1 MKIAT
6 VLAVLACGL
15 LAPQAA
21 LADVKAGVDAWADGD
36 FERAVN
42 EWRPLALAGDAD
54 AQFNMGQAYKLGR
67 GVATDLPAAL
77 DWYRRAHDQGHIRAT
92 DNYGLLLFQQG
103 RRDEAILLIR
113 ASAERGEPRA
123 QYIYGTALFNGDL
136 VPQDWVRAYA
146 MMTVAARARLSQAT
160 DSLKQ
165 MDEYVPEDQ
174 RQRALA
180 LAATMSGEPA
190 TPAAPTQPAPPPT
203 GLGSATPTTLA
214 SALAPNLAPTAPP
227 PAGSL
232 PPRPVALAP
241 TPTPAPS
248 PTPPS
253 PAIAAQQTKASPG
266 GRWRVQLGAFA
277 QQGRAEA
284 LWKTLSSRVAGLSGL
299 QPFLIESGGVTRL
312 QAGPLASSS
321 EATTLCAHIKAAGSE
336 CMARMP

>member
-1 MKIAT
+1 MKMAT
-6 VLAVLACGL
+6 VLAILACGA

-21 LADVKAGVDAWADGD
+21 LADVKAGVDAWTEGD

-67 GVATDLPAAL
+67 GVPTDLPAAL
-77 DWYRRAHDQGHIRAT
+77 DWYRRAHDQGHLRAK

-103 RRDEAILLIR
+103 RRDEAIPLIR

-146 MMTVAARARLSQAT
+146 MMTAAARARLSQAT

-180 LAATMSGEPA
+180 LAATISGQQA
-190 TPAAPTQPAPPPT
+190 TMAAPTPSAARAAEPPSLLIPAMA
-203 GLGSATPTTLA
+203 SATTATRPQTVSAPAATPIPVPPSA
-214 SALAPNLAPTAPP
+214 SA
-227 PAGSL
+227 S
-232 PPRPVALAP
+232 
-241 TPTPAPS
+241 
-248 PTPPS
+248 PPS
-253 PAIAAQQTKASPG
+253 SASAFEQPRAFSG

-284 LWKTLSSRVAGLSGL
+284 LWKTLSSRVAGLSDL
-299 QPFLIESGGVTRL
+299 QPFLIESGGITRL

-321 EATTLCAHIKAAGSE
+321 EATALCAHIKAAGSD

>member
-6 VLAVLACGL
+6 VLAILACGA

-21 LADVKAGVDAWADGD
+21 RADVKAGVDAWAEGD

-77 DWYRRAHDQGHIRAT
+77 DWYRRAHGQGHVRAT

-103 RRDEAILLIR
+103 RRDEALPLIR

-146 MMTVAARARLSQAT
+146 MMTAAARARLSQAS

-180 LAATMSGEPA
+180 LAATMSGQPA
-190 TPAAPTQPAPPPT
+190 TTVAPTPSAARAAELGSAPRPTVASATTATRSQTLSTPAA
-203 GLGSATPTTLA
+203 TPI
-214 SALAPNLAPTAPP
+214 PVPP
-227 PAGSL
+227 PAS
-232 PPRPVALAP
+232 A
-241 TPTPAPS
+241 S
-248 PTPPS
+248 PPS
-253 PAIAAQQTKASPG
+253 SASAVQQSTPSPG

-284 LWKTLSSRVAGLSGL
+284 LWKTLSSRVAGLTDL
-299 QPFLIESGGVTRL
+299 QPFLIESGGMTRL

-321 EATTLCAHIKAAGSE
+321 EATALCTRIKAAGSD
-336 CMARMP
+336 CIARMP